1 MKNLMYLLIFT
12 VVLIFAS
19 CNKDGSVTPDPPP
32 SPPPPPDTAWFSL
45 VIEAEI
51 IYTTNPYWRAGS
63 CYIYFTPEQKLLNEF
78 EKFFE
83 EGDRLTFVKKEWKYE
98 KDAARNHLGKK
109 RFVCVIV
116 RYWIPG
122 TSQVT
127 GTTTWKEIEIKQG
140 INYFKF
146 EFQSPP

>member
-1 MKNLMYLLIFT
+1 MYLLIFT

-32 SPPPPPDTAWFSL
+32 PPPPPPDTAWFAMS
-45 VIEAEI
+45 IEVEI
-51 IYTTNPYWRAGS
+51 TYQDERWKTGS
-63 CYIYFTPEQKLLNEF
+63 CKIFFATEESEVGIF
-78 EKFFE
+78 ESFIE
-83 EGDRLTFVKKEWKYE
+83 EGDHLTFVKKEWRYE